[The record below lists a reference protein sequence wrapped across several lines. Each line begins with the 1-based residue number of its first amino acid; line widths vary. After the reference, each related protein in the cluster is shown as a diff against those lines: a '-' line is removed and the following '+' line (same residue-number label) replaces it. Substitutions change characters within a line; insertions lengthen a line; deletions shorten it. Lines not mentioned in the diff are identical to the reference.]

1 MEYQKKRVKLIT
13 YIDHKSDLG
22 GNAPPKNLAFL
33 SVGGNF
39 EFFGG
44 NSPLFTPAK
53 YPCVSSILR
62 SLVVIRFD
70 NGGGY
75 GNNNKIWE

>member
-1 MEYQKKRVKLIT
+1 MEYQKKKVKLIT

-39 EFFGG
+39 EFLGGG
-44 NSPLFTPAK
+44 NSPPPFPSAK
-53 YPCVSSILR
+53 YPLQKVYSARYPLDSDFLR
-62 SLVVIRFD
+62 LSEHVQ
-70 NGGGY
+70 
-75 GNNNKIWE
+75 